1 MIAVSK
7 VNPSPPHYFFLLDA
21 GSRPGKHDT
30 DNIAS
35 CNAVYRDVVR
45 FITATLR
52 LTPSYEIAARSIHE
66 PDGISDEQ
74 LFKEGT
80 SAFEREPFSKNPLL
94 LSAENGKL

>member
-7 VNPSPPHYFFLLDA
+7 VNPSPHYFFLLDA
-21 GSRPGKHDT
+21 ESRPVKHDT
-30 DNIAS
+30 NNIAS
-35 CNAVYRDVVR
+35 CHAVYRDVVR

-74 LFKEGT
+74 LFKEET
-80 SAFEREPFSKNPLL
+80 SAFEREPFSKNLLLL